1 MGINTNIMA
10 TAETVRAAL
19 ADETLWPDG
28 HGIYPPEYYEPHF
41 DVRAAGLVHTY
52 HSDGTHKGSIY
63 SNATGE
69 VLESLEGVYN
79 LSFLEWLAVTTLRL
93 PYATASGRGFRA
105 QQYVT
110 MIKNWADAQ
119 TEG

>member
-1 MGINTNIMA
+1 MGNNTITI

-19 ADETLWPDG
+19 ADQTLWPDG
-28 HGIYPPEYYEPHF
+28 HGIYGPEFYEPHF

-69 VLESLEGVYN
+69 VVESMEGVYN
-79 LSFLEWLAVTTLRL
+79 LTFLRWLAVDTLGL
-93 PYATASGRGFRA
+93 PYATASGRGFQA

-110 MIKNWADAQ
+110 AIKGWADAQ
-119 TEG
+119 G